1 MSLPVGVTENQLPT
15 DSRRPEAA
23 EPHPAVSAATGAAEP
38 ALEAGAHATAGAR
51 VADFIELTKPRITA
65 FVVMTAFVGYMM
77 GNGAPPATAAPLNMA
92 RLLNT
97 LVGTGLV
104 ASGSSALNMYLERHF
119 DRLMRRTA
127 RRPLPSGRMTPTA
140 ALAFGVAL
148 SSLGVL
154 YLALTTNLLTAVLAV
169 ATLASYVFIYTP
181 SKRTTNLST
190 IIGAVPGA
198 LPPVGGWAAATGTL
212 APGAWALF
220 AVLFAWQ
227 LPHFLAIAWMY
238 REDYGRA
245 GYPMLPVTDR
255 TGEATGRQMILW
267 CLGLV
272 PISLA
277 PTLLGM
283 AGHFYWVGALLLSG
297 LFLFG
302 AFGFYT
308 RRDAP
313 AAKRLFLVSIAYL
326 PLLYALLIVNKT
338 NLWK

>member
-1 MSLPVGVTENQLPT
+1 MSLPVGVTETLAET
-15 DSRRPEAA
+15 ARPEAA
-23 EPHPAVSAATGAAEP
+23 DRRGADFR
-38 ALEAGAHATAGAR
+38 TAGAVDMPPEAAPASMDETAR
-51 VADFIELTKPRITA
+51 VTSATRMADFIELTKPRITA

-77 GNGAPPATAAPLNMA
+77 GNEGPLNLL
-92 RLLNT
+92 RLGHT

-104 ASGSSALNMYLERHF
+104 ASGSSALNMVLERDF
-119 DRLMRRTA
+119 DKLMRRTA
-127 RRPLPSGRMTPTA
+127 RRPLPDGRMTPTA
-140 ALAFGVAL
+140 ALAFGVGL

-169 ATLASYVFIYTP
+169 ATLASYVFVYTP

-198 LPPVGGWAAATGTL
+198 LPPVGGWAAATGML
-212 APGAWALF
+212 GPGAWALF

-272 PISLA
+272 PVSLA

-302 AFGFYT
+302 AFGFYA

-313 AAKRLFLVSIAYL
+313 SAKRLFLVSIAYL